1 MCHSEESEQ
10 VSWIRE
16 LPTLL
21 TPPNTVRL
29 AVTPIYVFG
38 CDPLSRWPGITREGS
53 DSCNY
58 PRRAHYSTLSRGGLM
73 LALNRG
79 GFSTRSESVTRK
91 PPLSRFNGVL

>member
-38 CDPLSRWPGITREGS
+38 CDPLSRWPGITRGGS
-53 DSCNY
+53 NSCNY
-58 PRRAHYSTLSRGGLM
+58 SRRAQSQCRPLTVFYRGVPFLPI
-73 LALNRG
+73 LVSDLK
-79 GFSTRSESVTRK
+79 GFS
-91 PPLSRFNGVL
+91 PIPL